1 MEKTKVVSVRLPERL
16 IAKLD
21 ECQHRHRYWKK
32 NAVIVQALSA
42 FLDSADPKTL
52 YDILRYWHCSE
63 KKMVLKFEEKPKE

>member
-42 FLDSADPKTL
+42 FLDSADPKTQ

>member
-21 ECQHRHRYWKK
+21 ECSLRHSFWKK

-42 FLDSADPKTL
+42 FLDSADPKTQ
-52 YDILRYWHCSE
+52 YDILRYWHWSE